1 MYCNVS
7 MHKKKFSEVLKMLYK
22 NCMPQIW
29 GLWPPPV
36 PPPDMPLDDSDVMMF
51 MLLLCV
57 CVCSVVQTHAFQKI
71 YIDIMADK

>member
-1 MYCNVS
+1 

-29 GLWPPPV
+29 ALWPPPV
-36 PPPDMPLDDSDVMMF
+36 PPPDIPLDDSDVMMF

-71 YIDIMADK
+71 CIDIMADK